1 MKFNTYCCRHLWP
14 VIQCGTYDGDVMD
27 PNYLYCVEDAPDDYW
42 ENSREFVAVGE
53 CNTSK
58 FMEAMAKE
66 ILEIFRSEKPLEKF
80 GVKVVDADIDSPRE
94 YNHRTDWAELTI
106 EVPDDFVKSTV
117 SWIEESDART
127 NIAKKWLDEH
137 WKSYSGWWSCM
148 PESWDEM
155 HDWIADGSESRLETL
170 AGGLLGMLTAIDSP
184 EMYGGCDDDC
194 DDDHETLTYMLG
206 EAMREHYS
214 LCDFYPIY
222 RPNELLRKY
231 GLDTELRIDEKEDD
245 LRKVR
250 EKIGGL
256 VEWKLDQLAYAD
268 QFGDADMKRKCR
280 NGLIEALK
288 DANIKRLQEGNK
300 NEEQQ

>member
-27 PNYLYCVEDAPDDYW
+27 PDYLYGVEDAPDDYW

-53 CNTSK
+53 CDTTK

-66 ILEIFRSEKPLEKF
+66 ILRIFQEEKPLEKF

-94 YNHRTDWAELTI
+94 YNYRSDWAELTV
-106 EVPDDFVKSTV
+106 EVPDTFVKDTV
-117 SWIEESDART
+117 AWIEESDERT
-127 NIAKKWLDEH
+127 KIAKKWLDEH

-148 PESWDEM
+148 PESWEEM
-155 HDWIADGSESRLETL
+155 HDWIDGGSESRMETL
-170 AGGLLGMLTAIDSP
+170 AGGLLGMLTKIDQP
-184 EMYGGCDDDC
+184 DLLEPDDC
-194 DDDHETLTYMLG
+194 GLPPLTYILTERMSG
-206 EAMREHYS
+206 RYS
-214 LCDFYPIY
+214 LGDFYPIY

-245 LRKVR
+245 LRKIR
-250 EKIGGL
+250 EKIDGL
-256 VEWKLDQLAYAD
+256 VEWKLDRLAYAD